1 MQRQL
6 GGEPANI
13 QSFNDLEG
21 RILKLLHQE
30 SGAGYG
36 SCQRSQQRCRF
47 GGSGEGCEEPQ
58 GCHSQCSEGGQECS
72 YHTPALSGHTHGSV
86 EEVL

>member
-36 SCQRSQQRCRF
+36 SGQRS
-47 GGSGEGCEEPQ
+47 
-58 GCHSQCSEGGQECS
+58 
-72 YHTPALSGHTHGSV
+72 
-86 EEVL
+86 